1 MKTHC
6 DICGEPVPEWL
17 DQFMLF
23 MNEAA
28 HVEMSP
34 AEMATLIH
42 QGLLLVEAQKYA
54 EPDSCFAFTLSGATE
69 ADVDQIRRQLSP
81 FENRIVKIEARPNE
95 FRSAQTR

>member
-54 EPDSCFAFTLSGATE
+54 RAGSRFIFTVTGVSE
-69 ADVDQIRRQLSP
+69 AAVDQIRHLLSP
-81 FENRIVKIEARPNE
+81 FENSIVGIEATK
-95 FRSAQTR
+95 S